1 MCASTSPII
10 KLFAAVT
17 ASLVNCFAFFDGRHV
32 VCRKDASSQPLKEDL
47 EFSDVE
53 TESCPV
59 MFSAKEIE
67 TMLDPK
73 ALAGRLA
80 YIERE
85 NPSDIATV
93 FHNSSSRA
101 SAQASPGRYIKT
113 QAEVRVMTF
122 LLRLIQYQGLEEGAQ
137 RGVREICEV
146 QSSQG

>member
-1 MCASTSPII
+1 
-10 KLFAAVT
+10 
-17 ASLVNCFAFFDGRHV
+17 
-32 VCRKDASSQPLKEDL
+32 
-47 EFSDVE
+47 
-53 TESCPV
+53 
-59 MFSAKEIE
+59 
-67 TMLDPK
+67 MLDPK